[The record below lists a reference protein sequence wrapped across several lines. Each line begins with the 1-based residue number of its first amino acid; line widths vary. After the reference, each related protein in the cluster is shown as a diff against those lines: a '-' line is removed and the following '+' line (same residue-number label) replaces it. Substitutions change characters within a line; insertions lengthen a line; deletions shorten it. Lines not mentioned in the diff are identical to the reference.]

1 MAGSSRRYT
10 LAAFALPFLFLA
22 MSGLARANTI
32 IVNTLDGG
40 SQYKLCTLQ
49 DAVTA
54 AETQAPVH
62 GCATGSG
69 DNDTIQFVV
78 AGTIYLSDTLVMTN
92 GAETLSIVGPAAGIT
107 IDGQLDFELVD
118 VEDGS
123 TLTLKNLTLTEGSDD
138 QGGAL
143 FSGAATVNIS
153 GCTFSD
159 NEGGDGGAI
168 FAGGSTVVIINS
180 TFNGNFAEEAGGGIY
195 NDESEVFV
203 TNATFSGNQAPVVIA
218 GAVPAVTESNGA
230 CIASHYATTDV
241 KSSIFADSVSGGNCD
256 GVTDEGYNLS
266 DDTTCGFSGTSE
278 NSVTNL
284 KLYPLALNGGPTET
298 MALGYGSKAINFIP
312 VASCVDSNDDPVTTD
327 QRGFGRP
334 SPGNP
339 DFCDAGAYEAGS
351 VAPFVIVPGSLRIQ
365 IVHGSGYHSDQVNT
379 AFTFTENGAP
389 TCNLE
394 TQDALNDGFDLTLY
408 EGECGGDLTGGL
420 SLSLTPFA
428 VNTVNHQSY
437 GTLFQSMPPETVSA
451 RMLALPAFE
460 PPACG
465 EWTLYLEVAGLNTN
479 ALNLGG
485 TNPFAIVLSTV
496 DGTYS
501 ECFNVVNGIV
511 GGQIT
516 PPAKTVRRGVRR

>member
-10 LAAFALPFLFLA
+10 LGAFAAPFLFLA

-40 SQYKLCTLQ
+40 SHYGLCTLQ

-62 GCATGSG
+62 GCATGGG
-69 DNDTIQFVV
+69 DNDTIQFIV
-78 AGTIYLSDTLVMTN
+78 AGTIDTSGTMLMNNASESLT
-92 GAETLSIVGPAAGIT
+92 IIGPAAGIT
-107 IDGQLDFELVD
+107 INGNLDLGLIN
-118 VEDGS
+118 VEDS
-123 TLTLKNLTLTEGSDD
+123 TLSLKNLTLTEGSAPA
-138 QGGAL
+138 GGAL
-143 FSGAATVNIS
+143 YADASTVSIA
-153 GCTFSD
+153 GCTFNENLSD
-159 NEGGDGGAI
+159 EGSAI
-168 FAGGSTVVIINS
+168 YADDSDFVIINS
-180 TFNGNFAEEAGGGIY
+180 TFTNNNAFDAGGGIY
-195 NDESEVFV
+195 NYESEVSV
-203 TNATFSGNQAPVVIA
+203 TNSTFSGNEAPVFIA
-218 GAVPAVTESNGA
+218 GAVPALTESNGA

-241 KSSIFADSVSGGNCD
+241 KSSIFADSVSGGNCA

-266 DDTTCGFSGTSE
+266 DDATCGFSGTSE

-298 MALGYGSKAINFIP
+298 IKLGYGSKAINFIP
-312 VASCVDSNDDPVTTD
+312 IASCVDSNDDAVTSD

-334 SPGNP
+334 SPDNLN
-339 DFCDAGAYEAGS
+339 FCDAGAYEAGA
-351 VAPFVIVPGSLRIQ
+351 VAPFVVVPGSLRAQ

-379 AFTFTENGAP
+379 AFTFTENGVP

-394 TQDALNDGFDLTLY
+394 NQDALHDGFDLILY
-408 EGECGGDLTGGL
+408 EGVCGGNLTGGL

-437 GTLFQSMPPETVSA
+437 GTLFQSMPPETVSV
-451 RMLALPAFE
+451 RMLALPTFE

-465 EWTLYLEVAGLNTN
+465 EWTLNLEVAGLNTN
-479 ALNLGG
+479 SLNLGG
-485 TNPFAIVLSTV
+485 SNPFALVLSTV

-501 ECFNVVNGIV
+501 ECFDVTNAVV
-511 GGQIT
+511 GGKIT
-516 PPAKTVRRGVRR
+516 APSKTVRREVRR